1 MGLPMSGLRKH
12 RPAALLVAAAT
23 VLAVAACG
31 GGSGSSSGSAIKQG
45 GVFRMG
51 TSSTIDSLNPFIAFQ
66 SDAYT
71 TFEYIYP
78 TLVQYTP
85 SLKIVEN
92 FARSWKTSPDGR
104 TWTFTTQPNAK
115 WSDGKPLTAADAAWT
130 FSTIQKFAD
139 GATANSAGYVAHMKK
154 IGRASCRERV

>member
-1 MGLPMSGLRKH
+1 MMGLPMSGLRKH
-12 RPAALLVAAAT
+12 RPAALLAAAAA
-23 VLAVAACG
+23 VLVVAACSS
-31 GGSGSSSGSAIKQG
+31 GSGSSGGSTIKQG

-66 SDAYT
+66 GDAYT

-85 SLKIVEN
+85 ALKIVEN

-104 TWTFTTQPNAK
+104 TWTFTTQPNA
-115 WSDGKPLTAADAAWT
+115 SGPTA
-130 FSTIQKFAD
+130 S
-139 GATANSAGYVAHMKK
+139 
-154 IGRASCRERV
+154 R

>member
-1 MGLPMSGLRKH
+1 
-12 RPAALLVAAAT
+12 
-23 VLAVAACG
+23 
-31 GGSGSSSGSAIKQG
+31 
-45 GVFRMG
+45 MG
-51 TSSTIDSLNPFIAFQ
+51 TASTIDSLNPFIAFQ

-104 TWTFTTQPNAK
+104 TWTFTTQPKAK
-115 WSDGKPLTAADAAWT
+115 WSDGKPLTAQDAAWT
-130 FSTIQKFAD
+130 FSTIMKFAD
-139 GATANSAGYVAHMKK
+139 SATANSAGYVAHMKSATAPNATTLVLSYSQPVANVLSQVQQVP
-154 IGRASCRERV
+154 ILSSLVQPLRQRA

>member
-1 MGLPMSGLRKH
+1 MKTHFGAWAR
-12 RPAALLVAAAT
+12 AV
-23 VLAVAACG
+23 VAACG
-31 GGSGSSSGSAIKQG
+31 GGSGSGSQGSSAVKEG

-85 SLKIVEN
+85 ALKIVPN

-104 TWTFTTQPNAK
+104 TWTFSLAPNAK
-115 WSDGKPLTAADAAWT
+115 WSDGK
-130 FSTIQKFAD
+130 
-139 GATANSAGYVAHMKK
+139 
-154 IGRASCRERV
+154 